1 MNMNVFIN
9 SNRYDIIDS
18 REQESEE
25 MIMDKIIVAILFII
39 AIAMIILFIKIKKAF
54 LLFCGAIACVGAIF
68 GCYHLVT
75 YYNDDIYVLNADEDG
90 TQFDLKLKVHK
101 DLFDGSYVDF
111 SSKYDEEELFDE
123 ISSQYDNV
131 FLENNDYIII
141 VYEDRIYSVKKT
153 GEKNSFFQKKYS
165 YELSREDVY
174 VRLNEDEQN
183 YIQIPF
189 PSFAVESNRIENE
202 DEKIVYDVDWKRY
215 YEHIKS
221 AEILE
226 DKIEIQA
233 DGHTVELQFDDSK
246 VLFEIQ

>member
-1 MNMNVFIN
+1 MNVFIN

-68 GCYHLVT
+68 GCYYLVT